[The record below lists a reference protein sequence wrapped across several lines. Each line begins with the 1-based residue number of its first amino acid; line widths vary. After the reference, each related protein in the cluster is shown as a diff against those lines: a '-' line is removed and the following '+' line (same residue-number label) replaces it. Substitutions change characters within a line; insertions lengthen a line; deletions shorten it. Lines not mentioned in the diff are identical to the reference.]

1 MEALGINLSGL
12 IAQIINF
19 LLLLVLLY
27 LFVYKRVLKMLD
39 ERAKRIKESMEQ
51 TEAIKQEMARTE
63 EQVKA
68 QLEAGRRE
76 GQALI
81 AQAAQAGE
89 QLREEARQEARR
101 ETEALIARA
110 RQQIGLERDQAL
122 DELRRQ
128 FVDVALLAAEK
139 VIKESLDRQ
148 KHQQL
153 IEEVLE
159 ESAAL
164 KK

>member
-1 MEALGINLSGL
+1 MEALGINLPGL
-12 IAQIINF
+12 IAQIVNF
-19 LLLLVLLY
+19 LILLVLIY
-27 LFVYKRVLKMLD
+27 LFAYKRVIKMLD
-39 ERAKRIKESMEQ
+39 ERSKRIKESMEQ
-51 TEAIKQEMARTE
+51 TESIKQEMARTE
-63 EQVKA
+63 EKVEA
-68 QLEAGRRE
+68 QLDVARRE

-81 AQAAQAGE
+81 AMAAQAGE

-101 ETEALIARA
+101 ETEALIVRA
-110 RQQIGLERDQAL
+110 RQQIQLERDQAL

-128 FVDVALLAAEK
+128 FVDVAILAAEK
-139 VIKESLDRQ
+139 VIKESLDKQ